1 MVWPT
6 HNNTQNDV
14 YLVNGKVVTPHRIVQ
29 PGLVHIH
36 GETIARVVEMGQGS
50 IPEGVRVVDVRGAWI
65 IPGLIDI
72 HVHGGGGGD
81 TMDGSIDSLCLI
93 ASTHARGGTTAITP
107 TTMTTSIQNITE
119 ALEAFAQ
126 ARDST
131 IEGARLLG
139 VHLEGPYFSYE
150 QRGAQDP
157 QYLKNPDPEEY
168 LELLDRYPFI
178 TRVSAAPELPGA
190 LELGRELRRRRILA
204 SIAHTDAT
212 YDQVLLA
219 LDAGYSHMTHLY
231 SGMSGM
237 KRVNCYRVAGAIEA
251 GLELDELTVE
261 VIADGKHLPGS
272 LLKLIYKCKGADRMA
287 LCSDALRPAGLPAGL
302 YSTGQ
307 ASDDRVLVEDGVAWL
322 PDKSSFAGSVVTG
335 TQLLKTMVEIA
346 GVPFQEAVKMATIT
360 PARILN
366 VDHVMGSLDPGKYAD
381 VVVMKEDFT
390 VLYTIIGGKT
400 VYAA

>member
-1 MVWPT
+1 
-6 HNNTQNDV
+6 
-14 YLVNGKVVTPHRIVQ
+14 
-29 PGLVHIH
+29 
-36 GETIARVVEMGQGS
+36 
-50 IPEGVRVVDVRGAWI
+50 
-65 IPGLIDI
+65 
-72 HVHGGGGGD
+72 
-81 TMDGSIDSLCLI
+81 
-93 ASTHARGGTTAITP
+93 
-107 TTMTTSIQNITE
+107 MTTSIQNITE
-119 ALEAFAQ
+119 ALKLLLQ

-157 QYLKNPDPEEY
+157 QYLKNPDRRIPRTLGPLSIHY
-168 LELLDRYPFI
+168 WYRQ
-178 TRVSAAPELPGA
+178 RPELPGA

-251 GLELDELTVE
+251 GLVLDELTVE

-272 LLKLIYKCKGADRMA
+272 LLKLIYKCKRADRMA